1 MLSPTVR
8 KLKRNIVTI
17 TQAQILKG
25 KTGSKCEEAL
35 GKKFISLFNNY
46 NSS

>member
-1 MLSPTVR
+1 MLSLTVR

-17 TQAQILKG
+17 TQAQILKR

-35 GKKFISLFNNY
+35 GKKFISLSNNY